1 MDNSIG
7 KLVLTLTVIGIISA
21 VGLTFVYEWT
31 TPYIEK
37 HAVKAREGAIR
48 EVIPEA
54 ERYEEVTKNGNT
66 FYEGYNSGQR
76 VGVALIAKGSG
87 YQGIIEV
94 MVGADPENGK
104 INGIKILSHEE
115 TPGLGANIT
124 TDDYKSN
131 FVDKPFGEYEVIKR
145 ETSEP
150 YQVEAIAGATIS
162 SEKVTDIVENA
173 VDTIEAAYGGGM

>member
-7 KLVLTLTVIGIISA
+7 KLVLTLTIIGIISA
-21 VGLTFVYEWT
+21 LALTFVYEWT
-31 TPYIEK
+31 TPHIEK
-37 HAVKAREGAIR
+37 HEAKTREGAIL

-54 ERYEEVTKNGNT
+54 ESYEKVNKNGNT
-66 FYEGYNSGQR
+66 FYEGYNSGER
-76 VGVALIAKGSG
+76 VGVALIAEGSG

-104 INGIKILSHEE
+104 VNGIKILSHEE

-162 SEKVTDIVENA
+162 SEKVTSIVEDA
-173 VDTIEAAYGGGM
+173 VDKIQTAYGGGK